1 MALSRHTSAM
11 VGHRA
16 LVCLLIVGGLLLGAV
31 IHVARHDG
39 GNSRGSELVVGQD
52 MPGRQGECDRRGSA
66 MDAKCQAACA
76 GAAVALPALPR
87 RDGKAGLIP
96 VRGTNRFGR
105 EPAPDPRPPNGTSI
119 I

>member
-1 MALSRHTSAM
+1 M

-39 GNSRGSELVVGQD
+39 GNSRGSEFIVGQD

-76 GAAVALPALPR
+76 GAAVALLTTPALPR
-87 RDGKAGLIP
+87 RDGTAGPIP
-96 VRGTNRFGR
+96 MRGTNSFGR

-119 I
+119 N